1 MKKVTAILLFAIYCL
16 TATELGQL
24 LKLPKLMEHF
34 AEHAHEDAG
43 VTFTD
48 FLAMHYSPDAPKDED
63 YEEDKQLP
71 FKEHNTSAGT
81 NWIVFTPVT
90 SSVIFTPTNANA
102 AEHFILYSEDFI
114 SSSLSVLVWQPP
126 KSC

>member
-24 LKLPKLMEHF
+24 LKLPKLIEHF
-34 AEHAHEDAG
+34 AEHTQEDAD
-43 VTFTD
+43 VTFAD
-48 FLAMHYSPDAPKDED
+48 FLAMHYNPDAPKDDDHEK
-63 YEEDKQLP
+63 DKQLP

-81 NWIVFTPVT
+81 NWIMFTSVS
-90 SSVIFTPTNANA
+90 SSVIFTPTNAKV

-114 SSSLSVLVWQPP
+114 SSSLSALVWQPP